1 MLTPGHRGFRS
12 GSGPVNEQAGP
23 VAHLDRAH
31 HGQSLRRRSAT
42 PRRGGPRGLA
52 DDLNAVLREHGV
64 GGNDGQAVV
73 TVRNLSEQRLEELGQ
88 GLNCRMEMQPL
99 SLEEIYKIVVS

>member
-1 MLTPGHRGFRS
+1 M
-12 GSGPVNEQAGP
+12 QAG
-23 VAHLDRAH
+23 RI
-31 HGQSLRRRSAT
+31 LRDCSF
-42 PRRGGPRGLA
+42 
-52 DDLNAVLREHGV
+52 DDLREEFCHVRLTTVAGELPAVLPFDDVLHCER
-64 GGNDGQAVV
+64 NDGQAVV